1 MVSAS
6 RRPMRLARPDES
18 GVIGRKASGVG
29 GRAAGRAAALLTLGV
44 VALSWATYAAAEPR
58 ATILR
63 IDPRAGQDAG
73 TPVLTTVFELI
84 APRGADYSACLSLK
98 DDAEQD
104 CTASANEKIG
114 AYWTAQDFK
123 PDDSHFLVKVD
134 GTSVPAS
141 YDSHKRW
148 SDLAK
153 TKNDEGVGT
162 AWLILVD
169 AAASMG
175 DRFDEAKGVASTI
188 LNRMGPNDIVKIS
201 YFNDQPAIA
210 KTEWTTDKS
219 KAQADIN
226 KFDKPTA
233 STKPT
238 RPLGQVIQKSVNAG
252 FGELGND
259 AKIKVPLHQALVVI
273 SNGMAGLDAG
283 SSGPIGTQVS
293 KYLSQGR
300 FPEDNTA
307 SPKTPVPVISIWIPT
322 VGDSREVNQARDFL
336 TSLANTD
343 IGGLF
348 SIVRNG
354 QGARAKTIADAVNAR
369 FDKMWVV
376 KWRVPCLAP
385 TTTQSFELNFTNST
399 PQIVGDSSFK
409 DVPIGVDLT
418 LWPLEIDVDK
428 TKEYADKNPIVPG
441 GTVRVFGSFCW
452 GDKKDRAE
460 LYMIPKTQVLPDTVT
475 GNLEEAKK
483 TQKDLIAAKMKG
495 KVKDANDTF
504 VEFDVP
510 DTDKFMTGSGKTLA
524 ARLVIYDSNAHR
536 ASAITQD
543 KVLTLKAA
551 TKPEVNWFKD
561 NQWYIIGAGGFGA
574 TVLILLVINA
584 VRAGGGKRR
593 GTGAP
598 AAPPPRPGFSPA
610 AMPGPAPAPAPM
622 PMGPPPAP
630 SPSFVARATLNGPQ
644 GSFTI
649 LPSMEM
655 KAGRDVSLCQI
666 LLTEPRVSGAHA
678 TLKIEGGQLFVR
690 DDNSNNGTMV
700 NGQRIP
706 PGVWSAVGQ
715 GAVLRFGPVE
725 FNVTLE

>member
-6 RRPMRLARPDES
+6 RQSAVGSAAGSCAVSALGRSTRL
-18 GVIGRKASGVG
+18 GR
-29 GRAAGRAAALLTLGV
+29 AGRAAALLTLGV
-44 VALSWATYAAAEPR
+44 LAFSWVATASAEPR

-63 IDPRAGQDAG
+63 IDPKAGQDAG

-98 DDAEQD
+98 DEEEQK

-114 AYWTAQDFK
+114 AFWTAQDFK
-123 PDDSHFLVKVD
+123 SDDAHFTVKVD

-148 SDLAK
+148 GDLVK

-162 AWLILVD
+162 AWLVLID

-175 DRFDEAKGVASTI
+175 DRFDEAKGVATSIINT
-188 LNRMGPNDIVKIS
+188 MGPNDIVKVS
-201 YFNDQPAIA
+201 YFNDTPSIT
-210 KTEWTTDKS
+210 KSEWTTDKS
-219 KAQADIN
+219 KALADIN
-226 KFDKPTA
+226 RFEKPTA

-259 AKIKVPLHQALVVI
+259 AKIKVPLHQALVVV

-300 FPEDNTA
+300 FPEENTS
-307 SPKTPVPVISIWIPT
+307 SPRTPVPVISIWIPT
-322 VGDSREVNQARDFL
+322 AGDSREVNQARDFL
-336 TSLANTD
+336 TGLANTD

-348 SIVRNG
+348 SIVNNG
-354 QGARAKTIADAVNAR
+354 QGARAKAIADAVHAR

-385 TTTQSFELNFTNST
+385 TTTQSFELNFTGGP
-399 PQIVGDSSFK
+399 PQIIGDGSFK

-452 GDKKDRAE
+452 GEKKDRAE
-460 LYMIPKTQVLPDTVT
+460 LYMIPKTQVLPDSVT

-495 KVKDANDTF
+495 KVKDANDSY
-504 VEFDVP
+504 VEFEVP
-510 DTDKFMTGSGKTLA
+510 DTDKFMTGSGKSLA
-524 ARLVIYDSNAHR
+524 ARLVVYDNNAHR
-536 ASAITQD
+536 ASAITQE

-551 TKPEVNWFKD
+551 AKPEVNWFKE
-561 NQWYIIGAGGFGA
+561 NQIWVIGGGAFGGV
-574 TVLILLVINA
+574 VLILLVVNA
-584 VRAGGGKRR
+584 VRAGGGRRR
-593 GTGAP
+593 GGGAP
-598 AAPPPRPGFSPA
+598 AAPPPRPGFSPS
-610 AMPGPAPAPAPM
+610 PGPAPAPM
-622 PMGPPPAP
+622 PMAPPPAP
-630 SPSFVARATLNGPQ
+630 APSFVSRATLNGPQ

-700 NGQRIP
+700 AGHRIP
-706 PGVWSAVGQ
+706 PGVWTPVGQ
-715 GAVLRFGPVE
+715 GAALRFGPVE
-725 FNVTLE
+725 FAVTLE